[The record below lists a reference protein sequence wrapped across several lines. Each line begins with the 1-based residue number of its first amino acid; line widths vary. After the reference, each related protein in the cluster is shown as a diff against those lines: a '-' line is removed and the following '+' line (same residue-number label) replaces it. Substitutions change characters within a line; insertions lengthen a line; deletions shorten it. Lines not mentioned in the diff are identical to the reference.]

1 MRLLTFI
8 GSIEPVSQVE
18 SFPSTSHV
26 ILVRHLVRPCVKAIL
41 IIVPDDST
49 SDFRIV
55 TALVNRAVDLDRP
68 LLHNHRMGVRELVT
82 VAFVRTQDI
91 ALSMACAINQ
101 YKGTDL
107 LELKIL
113 LEI

>member
-1 MRLLTFI
+1 MGFLVLGAQGHGVVGIPVDGSQGQLKATFPRTVQWFC
-8 GSIEPVSQVE
+8 SPAHVE
-18 SFPSTSHV
+18 V
-26 ILVRHLVRPCVKAIL
+26 VYVDCVRA
-41 IIVPDDST
+41 
-49 SDFRIV
+49 
-55 TALVNRAVDLDRP
+55 
-68 LLHNHRMGVRELVT
+68 
-82 VAFVRTQDI
+82 QDV